1 MSALSTNNFFYL
13 SANVAFVN
21 IGKGV
26 CKTTYFTE
34 LVTTEQKELTFEC
47 YQCVSKCNATAE
59 GCLYSVYFEKRVKQK
74 GA

>member
-1 MSALSTNNFFYL
+1 MSALSKNIFLFCL

-34 LVTTEQKELTFEC
+34 LVTTEQEEQTFEC
-47 YQCVSKCNATAE
+47 Y
-59 GCLYSVYFEKRVKQK
+59 
-74 GA
+74 